1 MSNMINKLRE
11 IRLAHPAIIR
21 EYEEA
26 LLYQASYHQ
35 FRAPDMIGMYLLSQG
50 LADHDQEQFW
60 VLNLD
65 TKLQLKSLIKLYTGT
80 INTSA
85 IRNAEVFRNAIL
97 QNCVHVVVAHNHPS
111 GIIEPS
117 IDDINTTKELMK
129 SGKLLDIDVIDH
141 IIVGNGQ
148 WLSLRQR
155 GYMD

>member
-1 MSNMINKLRE
+1 MINKLQE
-11 IRLAHPAIIR
+11 IRAKYPEIIR

-26 LLYQASYHQ
+26 LLYHASYHQ
-35 FRAPDMIGMYLLSQG
+35 FRSPDMIGMYLLSQG

-80 INTSA
+80 INQSA
-85 IRNAEVFRNAIL
+85 IRNSEVFRNAIIE
-97 QNCVHVVVAHNHPS
+97 NCVHIVIAHNHPS
-111 GIIEPS
+111 GTVEPS
-117 IDDINTTKELMK
+117 VDDINTTKELVRA
-129 SGKLLDIDVIDH
+129 GKLLDIDVIDH